1 MIRTQDGVEVRKD
14 GLLGGGGLMEDG
26 LICEGVQRF
35 NIVDWRGDSVPYIRH

>member
-14 GLLGGGGLMEDG
+14 ELLGGGLMEGG

-35 NIVDWRGDSVPYIRH
+35 SIVDWRGESVPYIRH